1 MRFEVSSMSTMK
13 VNVMSRYTALSFTLT
28 PKRQTFVISILM
40 VAFSAMSALRI
51 TSDSARVMM
60 AR

>member
-1 MRFEVSSMSTMK
+1 MK